1 MVVKRNEVI
10 YVGKQLIM
18 LPSITYA
25 MKGRAILLN
34 EGISADI
41 ERTPKRSGE
50 YSCGY
55 SLYVPHRTDEAEE
68 ILKDNGIMVLGR
80 TDREAMP

>member
-1 MVVKRNEVI
+1 M
-10 YVGKQLIM
+10 GKQLIM
-18 LPSITYA
+18 LTSITYA

-55 SLYVPHRTDEAEE
+55 CLYVPRRTDEAEQ

>member
-1 MVVKRNEVI
+1 M
-10 YVGKQLIM
+10 GKQLIM
-18 LPSITYA
+18 LTSITYA

-34 EGISADI
+34 AGIPADI

-55 SLYVPHRTDEAEE
+55 SLYVPRKTDEAEQV
-68 ILKDNGIMVLGR
+68 LKNNGIMVLGR
-80 TDREAMP
+80 ADREVAP